1 MAEMIMGDPLFPGD
15 SSLDQIGKI
24 IKVLGTPTED
34 DILDFASD
42 AACRWMLKQPQY
54 TKMATSEAFAKCS
67 PDAQDLLS
75 KLLALRPD
83 ERLTAAEALKHP
95 YLADYHDPDD
105 EPDCPELFAFPF
117 EKTELNR
124 PRLRELIRAEAS
136 YVAQAN
142 PQLVAQVAAKK

>member
-67 PDAQDLLS
+67 PDAQDL
-75 KLLALRPD
+75 
-83 ERLTAAEALKHP
+83 
-95 YLADYHDPDD
+95 YLNY
-105 EPDCPELFAFPF
+105 
-117 EKTELNR
+117 
-124 PRLRELIRAEAS
+124 
-136 YVAQAN
+136 
-142 PQLVAQVAAKK
+142 

>member
-1 MAEMIMGDPLFPGD
+1 MAEMISGDPLFPGD

-24 IKVLGTPTED
+24 IEVLGTPTED

-42 AACRWMLKQPQY
+42 AACRWMLKQPRY
-54 TKMATSEAFAKCS
+54 PKKTTAEAFPNCS

-83 ERLTAAEALKHP
+83 DRLTAAEALKPP
-95 YLADYHDPDD
+95 YLADYHDPED
-105 EPDCPELFAFPF
+105 EPDCPQNFNFPF

-124 PRLRELIRAEAS
+124 PRLRELIRSEAS
-136 YVAQAN
+136 CVAQAN
-142 PQLVAQVAAKK
+142 SDAVAQAKLKK

>member
-1 MAEMIMGDPLFPGD
+1 MLVFDP
-15 SSLDQIGKI
+15 
-24 IKVLGTPTED
+24 
-34 DILDFASD
+34 
-42 AACRWMLKQPQY
+42 R
-54 TKMATSEAFAKCS
+54 
-67 PDAQDLLS
+67 
-75 KLLALRPD
+75 
-83 ERLTAAEALKHP
+83 ERCTVKEALKHP

>member
-54 TKMATSEAFAKCS
+54 TKMAKI
-67 PDAQDLLS
+67 
-75 KLLALRPD
+75 
-83 ERLTAAEALKHP
+83 LTGNTNDT
-95 YLADYHDPDD
+95 YL
-105 EPDCPELFAFPF
+105 FVRF
-117 EKTELNR
+117 
-124 PRLRELIRAEAS
+124 
-136 YVAQAN
+136 
-142 PQLVAQVAAKK
+142 